1 MNTWTKC
8 TSRPLAKQGK
18 RFVSRW
24 SSQFIFDTADFSQN
38 IFFSLVKE
46 ELMSKQYLSS
56 QATTFQFMVLAL
68 ILVYFSFHGM
78 ASNLSRLLLLIAVTW
93 MKKLRMFWRQFFYHT
108 QLWLIATPWT
118 LKKCSNWL
126 HPPKKSHFSLSPR
139 DKVKPIGFPFI
150 R

>member
-1 MNTWTKC
+1 MSPVNTWTKC

-68 ILVYFSFHGM
+68 ILIYFSFHGM

-93 MKKLRMFWRQFFYHT
+93 MKKLRMS
-108 QLWLIATPWT
+108 PWT
-118 LKKCSNWL
+118 LKSCSNWL